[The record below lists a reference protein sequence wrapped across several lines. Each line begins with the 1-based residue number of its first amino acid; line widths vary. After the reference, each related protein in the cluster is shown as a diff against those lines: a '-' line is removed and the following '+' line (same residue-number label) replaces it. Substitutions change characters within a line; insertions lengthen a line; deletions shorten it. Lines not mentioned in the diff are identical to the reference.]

1 MLTGVRCWA
10 KSAFKSTVNLW
21 MKMYRHRK
29 WKKTKMTNT
38 NTKKQGKSEKM
49 RRGELYMRGSDGW
62 MEGGEGC
69 RETA

>member
-1 MLTGVRCWA
+1 
-10 KSAFKSTVNLW
+10 

-29 WKKTKMTNT
+29 WKKTKMTYN
-38 NTKKQGKSEKM
+38 NTKKNKENQRRTEIIKAMKM
-49 RRGELYMRGSDGW
+49 RPGELYMRGSDGW